1 MTTCPLCRLP
11 IRTIG
16 RLVSAIDDARQNF
29 VFPVCNHCAARLDR
43 LPERL
48 QRRQL
53 AIAIR
58 NLADDPDEYGIRL
71 FDDAVSASLFCHLE
85 AARLSGQI
93 H

>member
-1 MTTCPLCRLP
+1 MIICALCQLP
-11 IRTIG
+11 ITAIG
-16 RLVSAIDDARQNF
+16 RLVSANDDVRQNF
-29 VFPVCNHCAARLDR
+29 VFPICHHCTARLDR
-43 LPERL
+43 LPVKL

-58 NLADDPDEYGIRL
+58 NLADDPDKHGVRV